1 MSRFR
6 RGLVVVQFEIRC
18 GNLANLRYGRI
29 NRPIFLITPLSAVA
43 EKRLFFSSWDF
54 FFRRR
59 GPASSPDLGG
69 STPGQ
74 DPYEPRFSLSH
85 FLPRHT
91 SSNPIGLATA
101 RTSCCGDARS
111 ANAIR
116 SSATV
121 VGASRPTMNIT
132 TGLGSDADFV
142 LVAGRPSPCFPCL
155 LCLTPTTA
163 CWLAARR
170 YGGVGRSAVR
180 GKRRRLR

>member
-1 MSRFR
+1 MAASQNRPSCNGV
-6 RGLVVVQFEIRC
+6 GLTPHNSLDGYV
-18 GNLANLRYGRI
+18 GN
-29 NRPIFLITPLSAVA
+29 NRPIFLITALSAVA
-43 EKRLFFSSWDF
+43 EKRYSSPVGIF
-54 FFRRR
+54 LFRRR
-59 GPASSPDLGG
+59 GPVSGSDLGG

-85 FLPRHT
+85 FLPRRT

-101 RTSCCGDARS
+101 RTSCCGDARC
-111 ANAIR
+111 ANVIR

-121 VGASRPTMNIT
+121 VGASRRTMNIT

-142 LVAGRPSPCFPCL
+142 LVAGRPSPCFPCF

-170 YGGVGRSAVR
+170 YGGVGRSTVR
-180 GKRRRLR
+180 GKRRRPR